1 MKTLLKSVP
10 FTKKL
15 SVFQGETTE
24 KGANC
29 GTETHSVGVGTNSVA
44 VATDPDCLG
53 PCEPGTH
60 VMLEG
65 IVWNET
71 ENGEQ
76 ELLDLEDKSLFFK
89 LLVALLNSEYVSRP
103 RPLHE

>member
-1 MKTLLKSVP
+1 MKTLLKPTVP

-71 ENGEQ
+71 ENGE
-76 ELLDLEDKSLFFK
+76 E
-89 LLVALLNSEYVSRP
+89 
-103 RPLHE
+103 